1 MKSPSE
7 LATLQVVDTGPL
19 IALTKA
25 SLLHLLPALFGC
37 VCIPEAVAAELQ
49 LDGERPDALRLKAF
63 IEQNALLRVQKASF
77 IPPQLADMLDCGE
90 AEAIALAAE
99 LGGVLLIDEKK
110 GRAAALHEN
119 VPIIGTGRLLL
130 AARKR
135 GLLERVGPVLEALRH
150 NGYRLADALVE
161 KILSEAGERPPR

>member
-7 LATLQVVDTGPL
+7 LATLLVADTGPL

-25 SLLHLLPALFGC
+25 SLLHLLPALFGG

-49 LDGERPDALRLKAF
+49 LDGKRQDASQLKAF
-63 IEQNALLRVQKASF
+63 IDQNPLLRVQKASF
-77 IPPQLADMLDCGE
+77 IPAALADLLDAGE

-110 GRAAALHEN
+110 GRAVARHKN
-119 VPIIGTGRLLL
+119 IPIIGTGRLLL

-135 GLLERVGPVLEALRH
+135 GLLESVGPVLETLRRI
-150 NGYRLADALVE
+150 GYRQADSLVAQILA
-161 KILSEAGERPPR
+161 EAGE